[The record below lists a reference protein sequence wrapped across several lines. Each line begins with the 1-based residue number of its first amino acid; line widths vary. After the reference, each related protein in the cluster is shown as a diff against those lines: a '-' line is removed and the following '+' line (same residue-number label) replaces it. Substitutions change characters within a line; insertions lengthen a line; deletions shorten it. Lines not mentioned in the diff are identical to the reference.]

1 MYKLELELT
10 HFRGRVLVLRG
21 NVSQSVTDAVTLVDD
36 IHRHH
41 QS

>member
-21 NVSQSVTDAVTLVDD
+21 NVSQSVTEARRALLG
-36 IHRHH
+36 
-41 QS
+41 